1 MLSQISADVESILS
15 ETQAAEDSVSNDI
28 DQLLRSFLLEPV
40 TPQAAM
46 EFESVL
52 QERLREL
59 GRKIVQVAYNRLEAE
74 QAKQMPKQM
83 EYEGYTYS
91 RKNDKTK
98 NRGGVGTLFGTI
110 ELRRFSYE
118 PLCEARHEQLPSL
131 SPLERCLGIVAG
143 KATPALA
150 ERVGRLAADQTQG
163 ELLQTLDRDHQ
174 VQWSVQSLREVTAVV
189 SEGIAEHLHATQ
201 KVQVLAWLK
210 EADESKGR
218 YKPTLSVG
226 RDGIMLPMRDE
237 KTYKE
242 GAVATVS
249 VYDRRGRRL
258 GTLYLGQMPEAY
270 QTTLSEQLTHL
281 LNEVLKE
288 WDGSWPRLSYVT
300 DAGYHPTQ
308 YFKEVLQ
315 KLDHP
320 RHAGRKME
328 WSWTVDFYH
337 ACEYLA
343 TLAEVLFLDPQEAH
357 AWQRRMRHR
366 LKHEPNAVF
375 RILHSAARYHSNKFF
390 TQKDEKAYRQ
400 AYQYLNKHKNHMN
413 YPDKRRLRL
422 PIGSG
427 VTEAGCKTIFTQ
439 RFKESGMSW
448 GKEGGQVILQ
458 IRLATRSRIWESVYQ
473 KFLNNLPLPK
483 ATTKPQNEP
492 DTDAKA
498 A

>member
-1 MLSQISADVESILS
+1 MESILS
-15 ETQAAEDSVSNDI
+15 ETQTVGDSVSQEI
-28 DQLLRSFLLEPV
+28 GQVIRGFLLQPQ
-40 TPQAAM
+40 TPQAM
-46 EFESVL
+46 RKFETAVHEWL
-52 QERLREL
+52 NEM
-59 GRKIVQVAYNRLEAE
+59 GRVILEVVCNRLEPE
-74 QAKQMPKQM
+74 MPKQV
-83 EYEGYTYS
+83 EHQGHDYS
-91 RKNDKTK
+91 RKKEKTK

-118 PLCEARHEQLPSL
+118 PLSEARYEQLPSL

-143 KATPALA
+143 NATPALA
-150 ERVGRLAADQTQG
+150 ERVGRVAADQTQG
-163 ELLQTLDRDHQ
+163 ELQEYLGRECQ
-174 VQWSVQSLREVTAVV
+174 VKWSTEVLRKVTAAV
-189 SEGIAEHLHATQ
+189 SEGIADHLHKAQ
-201 KVQVLAWLK
+201 KEQVLAWLA
-210 EADESKGR
+210 EADESRGR

-242 GAVATVS
+242 GAVATLS
-249 VYDRRGRRL
+249 VHDRRGRRL

-270 QTTLSEQLTHL
+270 QTTLSEELTQLLT
-281 LNEVLKE
+281 EVLDE
-288 WDGSWPRLSYVT
+288 WAGSWPRLSYVT

-308 YFKEVLQ
+308 YFTEVLQ

-320 RHAGRKME
+320 RHPGRKME

-343 TLAEVLFLDPQEAH
+343 TLSEVLFLDPQEAH

-366 LKHEPNAVF
+366 LKHETNAVF
-375 RILHSAARYHSNKFF
+375 RILHSAARRHSNRFF
-390 TQKDEKAYRQ
+390 TQKDEKAYQ
-400 AYQYLNKHKNHMN
+400 KAYQYLNKHKAHMN
-413 YPDKRRLRL
+413 YAENRRLRL

-448 GKEGGQVILQ
+448 GNAGGQVILRL
-458 IRLATRSRIWESVYQ
+458 RLATRSRIWENVYSR
-473 KFLNNLPLPK
+473 FMANVSLPTV
-483 ATTKPQNEP
+483 TTKIEMS
-492 DTDAKA
+492 DVYYAKA